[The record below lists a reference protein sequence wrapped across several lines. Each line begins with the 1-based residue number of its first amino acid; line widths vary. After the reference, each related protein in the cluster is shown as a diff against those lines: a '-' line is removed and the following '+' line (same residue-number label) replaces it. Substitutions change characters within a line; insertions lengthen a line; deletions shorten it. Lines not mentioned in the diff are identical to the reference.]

1 MTEIAKAYL
10 EVIEDS
16 GYEGMLYS
24 SKNYLEKV
32 WFKTKYP
39 IWLAHYTEQ
48 TNYGG
53 EYKFWQLCSNGRI
66 PGINGNVDVNVM
78 YN

>member
-1 MTEIAKAYL
+1 MANTYLSTIEKHGYKA
-10 EVIEDS
+10 
-16 GYEGMLYS
+16 MLYS

-48 TNYGG
+48 TNYQGD
-53 EYKFWQLCSNGRI
+53 YKVWQLTANGRV
-66 PGINGNVDVNVM
+66 PGINGNVDINVM
-78 YN
+78 YD